1 MISRNT
7 TLAKIMKFHSKPEK
21 RSRPEEPGLVT
32 PKRKKLN
39 PVAPRRLN
47 SEGQEKT
54 KEPSNRF
61 RVTSYPENIQN
72 QTVSLNEER
81 SENSDQNTEETITD
95 PEIIEEK
102 SETSDRNTEGTM
114 KNPEIVE
121 VNQLSVAD
129 ILKEKISSSQ
139 IKKIIQEPT
148 NFGIRTIYELAPKR

>member
-7 TLAKIMKFHSKPEK
+7 TLANIMKFHSKPKK
-21 RSRPEEPGLVT
+21 RSSPEEPVLLT

-47 SEGQEKT
+47 GEGQEKT

-61 RVTSYPENIQN
+61 RVTSYPENNQN
-72 QTVSLNEER
+72 QTVSLNDER
-81 SENSDQNTEETITD
+81 SETADQNTEETVSD

-102 SETSDRNTEGTM
+102 SETSDQMTVRSMNH
-114 KNPEIVE
+114 PEIVE

-148 NFGIRTIYELAPKR
+148 NFGIRTIYELEPNR

>member
-1 MISRNT
+1 
-7 TLAKIMKFHSKPEK
+7 MKFNSKPKK

-39 PVAPRRLN
+39 PLAPRRLN
-47 SEGQEKT
+47 GEGQEKT

-61 RVTSYPENIQN
+61 RVTSYPENNQN

-81 SENSDQNTEETITD
+81 SETSDQNNEETITD
-95 PEIIEEK
+95 PQIIEEK
-102 SETSDRNTEGTM
+102 SETSDRNSERAM
-114 KNPEIVE
+114 KDPEIVE

-148 NFGIRTIYELAPKR
+148 NFGVRTIYELEPNQ